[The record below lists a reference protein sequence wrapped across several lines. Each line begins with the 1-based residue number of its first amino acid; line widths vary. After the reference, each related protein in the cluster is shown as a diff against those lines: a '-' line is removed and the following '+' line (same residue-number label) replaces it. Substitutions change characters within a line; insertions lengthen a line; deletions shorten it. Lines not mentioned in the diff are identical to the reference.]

1 MQQEK
6 AIIAKS
12 IYDAGWSEKVYLDTK
27 RTGNISCIP
36 SHEISMDEGHQE
48 EFDNY

>member
-6 AIIAKS
+6 AMITKS

-27 RTGNISCIP
+27 RAGKHFMYTPHRTQIDEEY
-36 SHEISMDEGHQE
+36 HE
-48 EFDNY
+48 